1 MRSREERIWL
11 PGVVALLLFT
21 AIPSRSLHPAQ
32 MAAAMADANPNTENA
47 LAPCSPYSLNST
59 LDTSGAEEFREAAL
73 SCREILVTT
82 SRIADVRWPLP
93 TTQPDVQRTWPDV
106 SPSTEADARR
116 HTRQLTPDTVF
127 RLLREYCAP
136 AAPGLTGWR
145 PCDVPADDPV
155 DLKAASPF
163 HTRLTC
169 TRPIGQFDTPL
180 SCVPFDLSSAPPL
193 ESAQTIT
200 RNVDAF
206 RANQHARLPVLSVD
220 TRFDPTFCD
229 RMFRL
234 IERLGTADHAI

>member
-1 MRSREERIWL
+1 M
-11 PGVVALLLFT
+11 P
-21 AIPSRSLHPAQ
+21 
-32 MAAAMADANPNTENA
+32 AAMTDANPDTENA
-47 LAPCSPYSLNST
+47 LTPCSPYSLNPNS
-59 LDTSGAEEFREAAL
+59 DTSSAEGFRDAAL
-73 SCREILVTT
+73 SCREILMAT

-93 TTQPDVQRTWPDV
+93 TTQPDVQRTWPNV
-106 SPSTEADARR
+106 GPKIEAYVRR
-116 HTRQLTPDTVF
+116 HTPQFTPDTVF

-180 SCVPFDLSSAPPL
+180 SCVPFDLSSAPPF
-193 ESAQTIT
+193 EGAQTIT
-200 RNVDAF
+200 RDVDAF
-206 RANQHARLPVLSVD
+206 RANQHARLPILSVD